1 MNCPACHQNLEEEVL
16 GRLKVD
22 VCRGGCGGIWFDNF
36 ELQLADDPQ
45 EFAGQVLLEVERDP
59 SIQTSQAERR
69 NCPRCD
75 SIVMMRHF
83 YSELRRVI
91 IDTCPK
97 CGGVWL
103 DGGELALIR
112 EECGAKPDK
121 QQAAREY
128 FNRLFR
134 EDWARTRPSQ

>member
-1 MNCPACHQNLEEEVL
+1 MQCPVCQRDLEELIL

-22 VCRGGCGGIWFDNF
+22 ACRGGCGGIWFDNF
-36 ELQLADDPQ
+36 ELQMADDPQ

-59 SIQTSQAERR
+59 AIQVDQAQRR
-69 NCPRCD
+69 QCPRCV

-83 YSELRRVI
+83 YSEQRRVI

-103 DGGELALIR
+103 DGGELAMIR

-121 QQAAREY
+121 KAAAREY
-128 FNRLFR
+128 FSRMFR
-134 EDWARTRPSQ
+134 EDWARTRSSE